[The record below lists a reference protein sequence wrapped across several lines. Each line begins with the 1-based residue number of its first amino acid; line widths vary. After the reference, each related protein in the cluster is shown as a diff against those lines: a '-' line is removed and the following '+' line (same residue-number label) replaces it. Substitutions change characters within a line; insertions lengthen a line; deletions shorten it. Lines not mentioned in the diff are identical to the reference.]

1 MNELVMT
8 LRYGLRMTA
17 PILLAVLGGL
27 FTQQAGV
34 LNIAMDGMMLIGAF
48 TSVII
53 SMTTGNIYLAIIAAV
68 ISGLMLGIV
77 FSYFSISLKGNF
89 IIIGLAINMFATGLT
104 AYLLQTFYNTQGIL
118 NSGKIIGLD
127 PINIPI
133 LNKIPIINTIFNNHT
148 PLVYFSLVAIVI
160 VHFVLY
166 KTVFGLRLRTVGENP
181 DAAKSLGL
189 NVNKIKYSA
198 VLISGAFS
206 ALGGVNLALGNIRSF
221 AEGMTAGRGF
231 IALAAI
237 FCGRGTPIGGSIAS
251 FVFGLANGLQMRLQT
266 YNFPGNFVQMIPFV
280 SIIFILT
287 IIGFIKKYNS
297 LQRGDF
303 LG

>member
-1 MNELVMT
+1 MNELVIIA
-8 LRYGLRMTA
+8 RYGLRMTA

-53 SMTTGNIYLAIIAAV
+53 SMVTGNIYLAIIAAV
-68 ISGLMLGIV
+68 ISGLLLGLV

-89 IIIGLAINMFATGLT
+89 IIIGLAINMLATGVT
-104 AYLLQTFYNTQGIL
+104 AYLLQTFFNTRGL
-118 NSGKIIGLD
+118 LTSEKIIGLN

-133 LNKIPIINTIFNNHT
+133 LDKIPIFNTIFNNHT

-160 VHFVLY
+160 IHFILY
-166 KTVFGLRLRTVGENP
+166 KTVYGLRLRTVGENP
-181 DAAKSLGL
+181 DAAEALGL
-189 NVNKIKYSA
+189 NINKIKYSA

-206 ALGGVNLALGNIRSF
+206 ALGGVNLALGNIRAF

-237 FCGRGTPIGGSIAS
+237 FCGRGTPIGGAISS
-251 FVFGLANGLQMRLQT
+251 FIFGLANGVQMRLQT
-266 YNFPGNFVQMIPFV
+266 YNFPGNFVQMIPFI
-280 SIIFILT
+280 SIVFILT